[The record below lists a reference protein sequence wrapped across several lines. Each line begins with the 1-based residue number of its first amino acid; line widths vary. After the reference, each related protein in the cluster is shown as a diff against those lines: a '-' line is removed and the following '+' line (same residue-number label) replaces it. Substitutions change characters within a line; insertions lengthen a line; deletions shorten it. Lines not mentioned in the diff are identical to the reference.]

1 MVRTNKINNRAG
13 NMRAFLRLGKLLAL
27 LFWALVLV
35 NLLDSF
41 TQPFALLLHVAG
53 ALVLL
58 IHGLELLL
66 FKARLQQRPQPGLE
80 RLQVLLFGV
89 FHVFGLP
96 PLTQAE
102 VEHA

>member
-1 MVRTNKINNRAG
+1 
-13 NMRAFLRLGKLLAL
+13 MRVFLRLGKLLAL

-35 NLLDSF
+35 NLLASF
-41 TQPFALLLHVAG
+41 TQLFGLLLHVVG

-66 FKARLQQRPQPGLE
+66 FKARLVQRPRRGLE
-80 RLQVLLFGV
+80 SLQVLLFGV
-89 FHVFGLP
+89 FHLFGLP
-96 PLTQAE
+96 LVPLAE

>member
-1 MVRTNKINNRAG
+1 
-13 NMRAFLRLGKLLAL
+13 MRFLLRLGKLLAL

-35 NLLDSF
+35 NLLVSF
-41 TQPFALLLHVAG
+41 AKPFGVLLHLAG

-66 FKARLQQRPQPGLE
+66 FKARLEQRPRFWWE

-89 FHVFGLP
+89 FHLFGLP
-96 PLTQAE
+96 PVTRPEAE
-102 VEHA
+102 YA